1 MKNRVA
7 VEREW
12 EEVYM
17 ILLNNVRK
25 IYNKGKKNQHLVL
38 ENFNFQVERGEF
50 TAIMGRSGA
59 GKSTVLHII
68 AALDD
73 ITDGSY
79 QLDGTEVKGI
89 SEKKRAKLR
98 NEKIGILLQNFVLID
113 NETALQNVMT
123 PLLFSSIPFGKMKLK
138 AKEALERVGI
148 SHLEKQVVS
157 TMSGGEKQR
166 VALARAIVNNP
177 VILLADEPT
186 GALDSKTAQGI
197 MELLKKLNETG
208 TTILIVTHDTIVAK
222 SCKRVVQIVDGK
234 LMVNA

>member
-1 MKNRVA
+1 
-7 VEREW
+7 
-12 EEVYM
+12 M
-17 ILLNNVRK
+17 ILLKSVKK
-25 IYNKGKKNQHLVL
+25 IYNKGKKNQHVVL
-38 ENFNFQVERGEF
+38 ENFNFQVEKGEF

-68 AALDD
+68 AALDN

-79 QLDGTEVKGI
+79 QLDEIEVKGM

-123 PLLFSSIPFGKMKLK
+123 PLLFSNIPFGKMKSK
-138 AKEALERVGI
+138 AKEALEKVGI

-166 VALARAIVNNP
+166 VALARSIVNNP

-208 TTILIVTHDTIVAK
+208 TTILIVTHDTIVAQ

-234 LMVNA
+234 LMANA